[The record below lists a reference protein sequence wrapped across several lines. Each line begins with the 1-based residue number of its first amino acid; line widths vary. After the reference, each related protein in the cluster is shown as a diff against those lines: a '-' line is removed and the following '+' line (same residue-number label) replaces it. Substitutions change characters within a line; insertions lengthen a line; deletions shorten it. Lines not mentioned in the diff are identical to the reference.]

1 MLSGAVPWLG
11 QGITLQAG
19 HICPCPWQAV
29 ETRLISV
36 REAVKILDK
45 VKGNPAENR
54 PRNYLQFITRFCS
67 SVQASDV
74 HIIKKDIEKLEK
86 VQKRAV
92 KMIQRLKRTPY
103 AETLEEFN
111 LF

>member
-1 MLSGAVPWLG
+1 MLSGAVPWLR

-19 HICPCPWQAV
+19 RICPCPWQAV

-86 VQKRAV
+86 VQKAV